1 MTSKRVN
8 FHLAKMNWMTSK
20 AMLLETDRAF
30 ALEQKESNSGTGFTA
45 DKFYR
50 FCSRPSDQNPSGNSG
65 PTPFPSLVSR
75 YHWVLTSMNAPSL
88 PHSLDTPSSF
98 PANISLL
105 MDACRET

>member
-8 FHLAKMNWMTSK
+8 FHLAKMNRMTSK
-20 AMLLETDRAF
+20 SMLLLETDRTF

-45 DKFYR
+45 DKFYG
-50 FCSRPSDQNPSGNSG
+50 FCSRPSDQNPSGNSR

-88 PHSLDTPSSF
+88 PHSLYIPLIFIF
-98 PANISLL
+98 P
-105 MDACRET
+105 C